1 MLRIFFPF
9 FVYVYN
15 GSISFAHIV
24 FMNRPIKKNAPSS
37 SSKDDFAR
45 KNQQQKNHQLLKKS
59 LNATEVDYLWQ
70 ARDTTGKM
78 INGEIRASNQD
89 QAMQALKKRQ
99 LTQITLKKLR
109 TVRARR
115 ITKKD
120 VAYFTRQLATLLK
133 AGLPLLQSMDI
144 VVQGHENPAFS
155 KLISDIKLNVQS
167 GTSLSQ
173 ALRAHPSYF
182 DPLYC
187 NLIAAGEQTGVLD
200 DLLER
205 LATYKEKQI
214 ALAGKLRGAMIYP
227 SIILLVVF
235 AVITIIMV
243 FVIPTFKEIFSSF
256 GAELPMPTLVIMKI
270 SEFFVKFWFLI
281 IGIPLFGVL
290 FYLYMLKRSDNLHH
304 FHDKMLLR
312 LPIVGSIFKRAAIAR
327 WSRTLATM
335 FGSGVPIV
343 DSLESVAGSAGS
355 WPYAQGTQYIKNEV
369 IKGSNLTSAMRQT
382 NLFPNMVTQMVGSG
396 EESGSLDKMLNKV
409 SDFYENEVDEKVS
422 NLSTVLEPLIIIVLG
437 VIICVVLVAMY
448 LPLFKLGQAF

>member
-1 MLRIFFPF
+1 
-9 FVYVYN
+9 
-15 GSISFAHIV
+15 
-24 FMNRPIKKNAPSS
+24 MNRPIKKNAPSS

-45 KNQQQKNHQLLKKS
+45 KNQQQKNHQLLRKS

-70 ARDTTGKM
+70 GRDTTGKM
-78 INGEIRASNQD
+78 INGEIRASSQD

-167 GTSLSQ
+167 GSSLSQ

-214 ALAGKLRGAMIYP
+214 ALAAKLRGAMIYP

-256 GAELPMPTLVIMKI
+256 GAELPMPTLVIMRI

-290 FYLYMLKRSDNLHH
+290 FYLYMLKRSDHLHH